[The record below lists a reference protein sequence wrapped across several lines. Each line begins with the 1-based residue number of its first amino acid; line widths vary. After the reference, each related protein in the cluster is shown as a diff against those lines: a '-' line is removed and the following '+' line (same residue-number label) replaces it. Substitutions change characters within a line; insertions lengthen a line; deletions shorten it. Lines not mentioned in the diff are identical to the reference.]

1 MFPNLAS
8 LDRAYGVRGAAL
20 ALGMACVGGGVHGVM
35 AGSFDF
41 LVVKLGVGL
50 AGAIVLIM
58 AGAISARQTL
68 GGAILIG
75 LGMGVLFFVFRW
87 AFWAIVTGGLP
98 RAGDLMTLAPW
109 DWPAFLAAAGISGF
123 WVVEA
128 ISMLVPAMIGCLVG
142 QERPE

>member
-1 MFPNLAS
+1 
-8 LDRAYGVRGAAL
+8 
-20 ALGMACVGGGVHGVM
+20 MACVAGGVHGVM
-35 AGSFDF
+35 AGSFDI

-58 AGAISARQTL
+58 AGAISARQSL
-68 GGAILIG
+68 VGAVLIG
-75 LGMGVLFFVFRW
+75 LSMGLLFFVFRW
-87 AFWAIVTGGLP
+87 VFWAVVTGGLP
-98 RAGDLMTLAPW
+98 RVGDLLSLPPW
-109 DWPAFLAAAGISGF
+109 EWPTFLIAAGISGF